1 MVPQFAYALGCH
13 RLEERIMTTRLT
25 AGRPHASKGAG
36 RLGAAAAFALVLA
49 LAALIY
55 WQLDPVTSSRD
66 AFAACAG
73 QAAAQLHAPDPDVR
87 QRAIDTLTECASP
100 T

>member
-25 AGRPHASKGAG
+25 ADRPRVSKSAG
-36 RLGAAAAFALVLA
+36 RMSAAAAFAIVLA

-55 WQLDPVTSSRD
+55 WQLDPVRASRETY
-66 AFAACAG
+66 AACAG

-87 QRAIDTLTECASP
+87 QRAIDTLTECASH